1 MAGIQSGNVDSP
13 LNWLNELGLAIGV
26 ADSAIWTWKI
36 HEGTKR
42 YRIGQK
48 AGIDFGKRDA

>member
-1 MAGIQSGNVDSP
+1 
-13 LNWLNELGLAIGV
+13 LGLAIGV